1 MGYWVAKA
9 ILGPILAI
17 LFRPWSEG
25 ADNVPREGPA
35 ILAWNHLSFSDHFFG
50 PLPLPRKVTF
60 LAKSEYFTG
69 RGLKGL
75 ISKAF
80 FRGVGQIPVD
90 RTGGE
95 ASERALRT
103 GLRVLAEGKLL
114 GIYPEG
120 TRTPDGRLYRGKTG
134 VARLALESGAPVIP
148 CAMIGTFEL
157 QPPGRL
163 LPRLSIRPG
172 TRFGKPLDFSRYAG
186 LESDRLVLRAVT
198 DEIMYAVMNLS
209 GQVYVDEDAQRAKK
223 RAKPG
228 GAAAPGAAAPDS
240 AAAPGAAAPDSAAA
254 PGAASPD
261 SAAALGAA
269 SPDSAVTPAGPVPP
283 DDAAE
288 EAVPSST
295 PGAS

>member
-1 MGYWVAKA
+1 MGYWVVKA
-9 ILGPILAI
+9 ILGPLLA

-35 ILAWNHLSFSDHFFG
+35 ILAFNHLSFSDHFFG

-90 RTGGE
+90 RAGGA

-120 TRTPDGRLYRGKTG
+120 TRTPDGRLYRGHTG
-134 VARLALESGAPVIP
+134 VARLALDSGAPVIP
-148 CAMIGTFEL
+148 CAMIGTFEM

-172 TRFGKPLDFSRYAG
+172 VRYGKPLDFSRYAA
-186 LESDRLVLRAVT
+186 LKSDRLVLRAVT

-209 GQVYVDEDAQRAKK
+209 GQEYVDQDARLAKK

-228 GAAAPGAAAPDS
+228 SAVSQGAAPQPDGTAEPDGAAEPVGAAEAS
-240 AAAPGAAAPDSAAA
+240 GAAPQ
-254 PGAASPD
+254 PG
-261 SAAALGAA
+261 
-269 SPDSAVTPAGPVPP
+269 
-283 DDAAE
+283 DAAE
-288 EAVPSST
+288 PGGSAKPDTVPSPA
-295 PGAS
+295 PGPS

>member
-1 MGYWVAKA
+1 MGYWVVKA
-9 ILGPILAI
+9 ILAPLLAI
-17 LFRPWSEG
+17 FFRPWAEG
-25 ADNVPREGPA
+25 TENVPREGPA
-35 ILAWNHLSFSDHFFG
+35 ILAWNHMSFSDHFFG

-90 RTGGE
+90 RAGGE
-95 ASERALRT
+95 ASERALNT

-157 QPPGRL
+157 QPPGRV

-172 TRFGKPLDFSRYAG
+172 VRFGKPLDFSRYAG
-186 LESDRLVLRAVT
+186 LKTDRLVLRAVT

-209 GQVYVDEDAQRAKK
+209 GQEYVDEYAQRAKK
-223 RAKPG
+223 RAKPDDTIR
-228 GAAAPGAAAPDS
+228 PG
-240 AAAPGAAAPDSAAA
+240 
-254 PGAASPD
+254 
-261 SAAALGAA
+261 
-269 SPDSAVTPAGPVPP
+269 
-283 DDAAE
+283 DAAE
-288 EAVPSST
+288 TDGTMQADRAVQADGTVQADGAVYPDGAAQPDGTAKPGSAT
-295 PGAS
+295 PALSPAGEDQAPPAKNPIP